1 LTRVEAGH
9 DEQLKEVEMFRTLLK
24 TDELAIADQTFPV
37 KYFELRTLRGAR
49 RYSAEILLGPGD
61 RIILDDDSVTSLQAK
76 IARLAPAT
84 IYSRAL
90 ASKSTS
96 VAA

>member
-1 LTRVEAGH
+1 
-9 DEQLKEVEMFRTLLK
+9 MFKKLLYSGQIDVDGRTFV
-24 TDELAIADQTFPV
+24 AH
-37 KYFELRTLRGAR
+37 YFEQKTARGTR
-49 RYSAEILLGPGD
+49 RFSCEVVLDAGD

-90 ASKSTS
+90 ASKTPS

>member
-1 LTRVEAGH
+1 
-9 DEQLKEVEMFRTLLK
+9 MFRKLLH
-24 TDELAIADQTFPV
+24 TGELDVDGHVYVAH
-37 KYFELRTLRGAR
+37 YFESKTARGTR
-49 RYSAEILLGPGD
+49 RFSCEVVLDAGD
-61 RIILDDDSVTSLQAK
+61 RIILDDDSLPSLQAK

-90 ASKSTS
+90 ASRRS

>member
-1 LTRVEAGH
+1 
-9 DEQLKEVEMFRTLLK
+9 MFRKLL
-24 TDELAIADQTFPV
+24 QTAQIEV
-37 KYFELRTLRGAR
+37 DGRVYTVHYFEQKTARGAR
-49 RYSAEILLGPGD
+49 RFSGEVVVNAGD
-61 RIILDDDSVTSLQAK
+61 RIILDDDSLTSLQAK

-90 ASKSTS
+90 ASKTAS

>member
-1 LTRVEAGH
+1 
-9 DEQLKEVEMFRTLLK
+9 MFRKLLHSGEI
-24 TDELAIADQTFPV
+24 DVDGRAFVAH
-37 KYFELRTLRGAR
+37 YFEQKTARGSR
-49 RYSAEILLGPGD
+49 RVSCEIVLDAGD

-76 IARLAPAT
+76 IARLAPET

-90 ASKSTS
+90 AARSAS

>member
-1 LTRVEAGH
+1 
-9 DEQLKEVEMFRTLLK
+9 MFRKLL
-24 TDELAIADQTFPV
+24 ESGAIEVDGRTFV
-37 KYFELRTLRGAR
+37 VHYFELRTARGAR
-49 RYSAEILLGPGD
+49 RYSCEVVLDAGD
-61 RIILDDDSVTSLQAK
+61 RIILDDDSLLSLDAK

-90 ASKSTS
+90 ALKTQRS